1 MKTKLSSYLEYF
13 TGIVGKCLI
22 LQKNIQLQGYVG
34 ADLKLCMLGQWMR
47 LVSHCRKVR
56 HSYLYNVHTDISW
69 LFFFCYYIYT
79 LILVE
84 KTQVEPEIQTLYR
97 LMNCTNKYDF
107 VIHVYPC
114 RMHLWFVC
122 YSNMIYATDVG
133 FKVGG
138 DSDIKYLVLQVHYK
152 NVDNFLPPSKYCM
165 DTSQKY
171 CQPHPEIVLNEK
183 YKYCTLNTK

>member
-1 MKTKLSSYLEYF
+1 MF
-13 TGIVGKCLI
+13 TLTF
-22 LQKNIQLQGYVG
+22 
-34 ADLKLCMLGQWMR
+34 
-47 LVSHCRKVR
+47 H
-56 HSYLYNVHTDISW
+56 W
-69 LFFFCYYIYT
+69 LFIFCYYMYT

-97 LMNCTNKYDF
+97 LMNCKSKDNF
-107 VIHVYPC
+107 VIYPC

-122 YSNMIYATDVG
+122 YSNVIYATDVG

-171 CQPHPEIVLNEK
+171 CQSHPEIVQKCKIQVLYIVYKNSQWSLLHHILNHI
-183 YKYCTLNTK
+183 THM